1 MKKNLLV
8 LALLLVSTTAVQA
21 QLLKLGIKGGINY
34 ANQTGTNITVNSTN
48 YKKEAITSYHIGLI
62 AELPLG
68 DKFSL
73 QPELFYS
80 TVGANYK
87 AVDAAQDFKNDKG
100 YVSIP
105 VLAKVYLNKTFSLEL
120 GPQASFLL
128 SNKKDFKIND
138 TKTFDFGLAA
148 GLGIKVTEK
157 IFVQGRYVV
166 GLSEASAQAKAK
178 NSVLQVSAGFLF

>member
-1 MKKNLLV
+1 MKKNLLI
-8 LALLLVSTTAVQA
+8 LALLFASTTAVQA
-21 QLLKLGIKGGINY
+21 QLLKLGVKGGINY
-34 ANQTGTNITVNSTN
+34 ANETGTNITVNSSN
-48 YKKEAITSYHIGLI
+48 YKKEAITSYHLGLI

-68 DKFSL
+68 KKFSL
-73 QPELFYS
+73 QPELLYS

-87 AVDAAQDFKNDKG
+87 VVDAGQDFKNDKG
-100 YVSIP
+100 YISIP
-105 VLAKVYLNKTFSLEL
+105 VLAKIYMNKTFSLEL

-128 SNKKDFKIND
+128 SNKKDFNFND

-166 GLSEASAQAKAK
+166 GLTEASSQAKAK